1 MISKINSKKESSMM
15 RLFNNLAINSLVFIA
30 LLGLSNKM
38 SAQAQEVQYSKPSWW
53 FGVAGGANF
62 NFYRGSTQQLT
73 ADFTPPTAF
82 HNGDGVGLFLAP
94 LLEFHRPESRWGFMF
109 QAGYD
114 SRKGSFNEVITPCN
128 CPADLT
134 TKLTYITVEPSLR
147 FAPFKSNF
155 YLYGGPRLA
164 FNLDKSFVYEQKT
177 NPDYP
182 IQIANPDVE
191 GDLSDVENTIFSMQ
205 IGAGYDIPIS
215 SQTSKT
221 QFVLSPFVTF
231 QPYFGQNPRST
242 ETWNLTTL
250 RAGIALKFGSGHKIE
265 VSEVAVL
272 DKEVQFSIDKPK
284 YVTVEKRTR
293 EVFPLRNY
301 VFFDAGSTT
310 IPNRY
315 VLLNKDQVKNFKEEN
330 VQLKTSINKSGRSQR
345 QMIVYYNILNILG
358 DRMAK
363 YPNTTIKLV
372 GSSDED
378 KVDGSKMAASI
389 RDYLVNIFGVN
400 ASRISIEGRIKPEVP
415 SEQPGGKLE
424 LDLLREGD
432 RRVSIETN
440 SPELL
445 VEFQTGPNTPLKS
458 VELLDSQQTPT
469 DNTVTFNVA
478 GSTEAFNTWIL
489 ETKDEK
495 GNIQKFGPYT
505 EDSITL
511 TGKSIM
517 GSQPEGDYSVTMTGQ
532 TKSGKTV
539 VKTSKIHLI
548 PFVTPKIEESL
559 RFSVL
564 YEFNKSKSV
573 LIYEKYL
580 TDIVTPKIPIGGT
593 VIIHGHTDIIGEE
606 DYNQTLSLARVND
619 VRNIIEKSLEKAG
632 RKDVKFETYGY
643 GEDLRITPFENRFPE
658 ERFYNRTVIIDIE
671 INK

>member
-38 SAQAQEVQYSKPSWW
+38 SAQTQEIQYTKPSWW

-134 TKLTYITVEPSLR
+134 TKLIYITVEPNLR

-182 IQIANPDVE
+182 LQIANPDVE

-265 VSEVAVL
+265 VPEVAVL

-315 VLLNKDQVKNFKEEN
+315 VLLNTDQVKNFKEEN
-330 VQLKTSINKSGRSQR
+330 VQLKASINKSGRSER

-358 DRMAK
+358 DRMTK

-372 GSSDED
+372 GSSDLGKED
-378 KVDGSKMAASI
+378 GLKMAESI
-389 RDYLVNIFGVN
+389 KNYLVNIFGIN
-400 ASRISIEGRIKPEVP
+400 ASRITIEGRIKPEVP

-432 RRVSIETN
+432 RRVSIESN

-478 GSTEAFNTWIL
+478 GSTEAFNSWLL

-505 EDSITL
+505 EDAITL

-517 GSQPEGDYSVTMTGQ
+517 GSQPEGDYNVTMTGQ

-580 TDIVTPKIPIGGT
+580 NDIVTPKIPIGGT

-643 GEDLRITPFENRFPE
+643 GEDLRIAPFENRFPE
-658 ERFYNRTVIIDIE
+658 ERFYNRTVIIDI
-671 INK
+671 IIK

>member
-1 MISKINSKKESSMM
+1 MTPKIILKKESRMT
-15 RLFNNLAINSLVFIA
+15 RFFNTIAKKSLIFIA
-30 LLGLSNKM
+30 LLGLSNPTTI
-38 SAQAQEVQYSKPSWW
+38 QAQEIQYAKPSWW

-62 NFYRGSTQQLT
+62 NFYRGSTQHLNT
-73 ADFTPPTAF
+73 DFTPPTAF

-147 FAPFKSNF
+147 FAPFKSNL

-164 FNLDKSFVYEQKT
+164 FNLDKSFTYEQKI

-182 IQIANPDVE
+182 LQIANPDIK
-191 GDLSDVENTIFSMQ
+191 GDLSDVKNTIVSFQ
-205 IGAGYDIPIS
+205 IGVGYDIPIS

-221 QFVLSPFVTF
+221 QFVLSPFFSF

-250 RAGIALKFGSGHKIE
+250 RAGIALKLGGGHKIE
-265 VSEVAVL
+265 VPEVILL
-272 DKEVQFSIDKPK
+272 DKEVQFSIDEPK

-315 VLLNKDQVKNFKEEN
+315 VLLNADQVKDFKEDN
-330 VQLKTSINKSGRSQR
+330 VQLKNSIKKSERSEK
-345 QMIVYYNILNILG
+345 QMIVYYNIINILG
-358 DRMAK
+358 DRMIS

-372 GSSDED
+372 GSSDLGKED
-378 KVDGSKMAASI
+378 ARKMSESIKV
-389 RDYLVNIFGVN
+389 YLVNIFGVS
-400 ASRISIEGRIKPEVP
+400 ASRITIEGRIKPVVP
-415 SEQPGGKLE
+415 SEQPGGMLE
-424 LDLLREGD
+424 LVLLREGD
-432 RRVSIETN
+432 RRVSIESN
-440 SPELL
+440 SSELL

-458 VELLDSQQTPT
+458 VELLDMQQSTT
-469 DNTVTFNVA
+469 DNMVTINVV
-478 GSTEAFNTWIL
+478 GSTEAFNSWTL
-489 ETKDEK
+489 EMKDDNGK
-495 GNIQKFGPYT
+495 SQKFGPYT
-505 EDSITL
+505 QDVIL
-511 TGKSIM
+511 LPGKTIM
-517 GSQPEGDYSVTMTGQ
+517 GSHPEGDYYVTMTGQ

-539 VKTSKIHLI
+539 VKTTKIHMI
-548 PFVTPKIEESL
+548 PFVAPKIEESL

-564 YEFNKSKSV
+564 FEFNKSKSAT
-573 LIYEKYL
+573 IYERYL
-580 TDIVTPKIPIGGT
+580 TDIVTPKIPMGGT

-606 DYNQTLSLARVND
+606 DYNQKLSLARVND
-619 VRNIIEKSLEKAG
+619 VKNIIEKSLEKAG
-632 RKDVKFETYGY
+632 RKDVKFEIYGY
-643 GEDLRITPFENRFPE
+643 GEDLKNAPFENKFPE
-658 ERFYNRTVIIDIE
+658 ERFYNRTVIIDIV

>member
-30 LLGLSNKM
+30 LLGLSNQM
-38 SAQAQEVQYSKPSWW
+38 SAQAQEIQYTKPSWW

-182 IQIANPDVE
+182 LQIANPDVE

-265 VSEVAVL
+265 VPEVAVL

-301 VFFDAGSTT
+301 VFFDAESTT

-315 VLLNKDQVKNFKEEN
+315 VLLNTDQVKNFKEEN
-330 VQLKTSINKSGRSQR
+330 VQLKTSINKSGRSER
-345 QMIVYYNILNILG
+345 QMIVYYNILNILR
-358 DRMAK
+358 DRMTK

-372 GSSDED
+372 GSSDLGKED
-378 KVDGSKMAASI
+378 GLKMATSI
-389 RDYLVNIFGVN
+389 KDYLVNIFGVN
-400 ASRISIEGRIKPEVP
+400 ASRITIEGRIKPEVP

-432 RRVSIETN
+432 RRVSIESN

-478 GSTEAFNTWIL
+478 GSTEAFNSWIL

-505 EDSITL
+505 EDAITL

-517 GSQPEGDYSVTMTGQ
+517 GSQPEGDYNVTMTGQ

-580 TDIVTPKIPIGGT
+580 TDIVTPKIPMGGT

-643 GEDLRITPFENRFPE
+643 GEDLRIAPFENRFPE
-658 ERFYNRTVIIDIE
+658 ERFYNRTVVIDI
-671 INK
+671 IIK

>member
-38 SAQAQEVQYSKPSWW
+38 SAQTQEIQYTKPSWW

-182 IQIANPDVE
+182 LQIANPDVE

-265 VSEVAVL
+265 VPEVAVL

-315 VLLNKDQVKNFKEEN
+315 VLLNTDQVKNFKEEN
-330 VQLKTSINKSGRSQR
+330 VQLKASINKSGRSER

-358 DRMAK
+358 DRMTK

-372 GSSDED
+372 GSSDLGKED
-378 KVDGSKMAASI
+378 GLKMAESI
-389 RDYLVNIFGVN
+389 KNYLVNIFGIN
-400 ASRISIEGRIKPEVP
+400 ASRITIEGRIKPEVP

-432 RRVSIETN
+432 RRVSIESN

-478 GSTEAFNTWIL
+478 GSTEAFNSWLL

-505 EDSITL
+505 EDAITL

-517 GSQPEGDYSVTMTGQ
+517 GSQPEGDYNVTMTGQ

-580 TDIVTPKIPIGGT
+580 NDIVTPKIPIGGT

-643 GEDLRITPFENRFPE
+643 GEDLRIAPFENRFPE
-658 ERFYNRTVIIDIE
+658 ERFYNRTVIIDI
-671 INK
+671 IIK

>member
-1 MISKINSKKESSMM
+1 M